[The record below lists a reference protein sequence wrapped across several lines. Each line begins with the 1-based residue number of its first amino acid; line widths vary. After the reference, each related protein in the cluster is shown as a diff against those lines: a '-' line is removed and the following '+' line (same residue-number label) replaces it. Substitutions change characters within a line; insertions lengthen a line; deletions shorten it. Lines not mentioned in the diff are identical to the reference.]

1 MSDYERYT
9 SALHHLRCQDSWL
22 SQILEIRNEALT
34 RKRCTLGE
42 MLNGFW
48 LVIPKTN
55 YMELVVQYGKWSDR
69 LVARQYR
76 EVTLAEVQEQYRL
89 PDDIDVAQL
98 LLPMGLVLTE
108 WLQRGLG
115 LDEDGDTRNIWL
127 PEV

>member
-1 MSDYERYT
+1 MTDYERYN

-22 SQILEIRNEALT
+22 SHILEIRNDALT
-34 RKRCTLGE
+34 RKRCTLGD
-42 MLNGFW
+42 MLKGFW
-48 LVIPKTN
+48 LLIPKTN

-69 LVARQYR
+69 LVAREYR
-76 EVTLAEVQEQYRL
+76 VVSWAEVQEQYQL
-89 PDDIDVAQL
+89 PDDIDISQL